1 MRVLKFGGT
10 SLSNAE
16 KFLDVA
22 KIIKQKFQYEDTAI
36 VLSAP
41 AKITNYLEQI
51 NKNITLKNDSSILF
65 KKIEKILHTL
75 IIEIKKKNHEFPE
88 KDTIEYIKKKIKT
101 IKNKIKNIHYSH
113 TNIEKTFAEIISQG
127 EIFSVKIMK
136 KIFTSQKY
144 PVFIL
149 NPVKYIIANNNYLN
163 AHVKIIESKN
173 KIQNIKIPKRH
184 IIFMP
189 GFIAGNQK
197 QEIVTLGRNGSDYSA
212 AILSTCL
219 NAHTCEIW
227 TDVNGIYTA
236 DPRVVP
242 NAQLRHEISYQD
254 AMELSFF
261 GAKVLHPKTILPLS
275 QSNIICIIKNTY
287 FPEHHG
293 TIITNK
299 TITET
304 NNIQGITYIDN
315 IILIIIK
322 VHESQYINPITRKVF
337 SILLNR
343 KIRILSTINAP
354 LEKKIFFYIINKKT
368 NNIQSIL
375 QQELKQELTDDIL
388 KITHVNKQL
397 KMIAIIGTDIQN
409 KRYTKRK
416 VLSVLKH
423 TDLNIMCINNQF
435 SKNAIIIATDNEN
448 IIENINI
455 IHDSIFHNINIIEIF
470 IIGIGGVGQALIKQI
485 QKQQNRL
492 INKKIKFKICGI
504 TNSKKMI
511 INLNGIKLKDWQ
523 KEFHENHENFCIKK
537 IIQYAKNIRL
547 FNPVIVDCTASQD
560 ITKHYYDIL
569 KNKIH
574 IVTPNKKANT
584 NSWKEYENIRNISI
598 KTNKKFLYETNVSA
612 GLPIIKTLKNLFDSG
627 DKLIN
632 FKGILSGSLSFIFGK
647 LEEGLSIS
655 EATIMAKKLGFTEPN
670 PKDDLS
676 GIDVARKLLIIARE
690 AGYKLELH
698 DIKIIPILPEQ
709 LLYLEDEKIFLSKLK
724 DLDSYF
730 ENKIKKSQKN
740 KKVLRLVG
748 TIETNGSCQVK
759 LTEVNKLDPL
769 YHVRDGENALII
781 YSKYYQPMPLVLR
794 GYGAGNNVTAAG
806 IFSDLLQILS

>member
-10 SLSNAE
+10 SVSNAK
-16 KFLDVA
+16 KFLDVV
-22 KIIKQKFQYEDTAI
+22 KIIKKKFQYEDIAI

-41 AKITNYLEQI
+41 AKITNYLDQI
-51 NKNITLKNDSSILF
+51 NKNITLKNDSNILF
-65 KKIEKILHTL
+65 KKIKKILHTL
-75 IIEIKKKNHEFPE
+75 ISGIKKKYHDFPE
-88 KDTIEYIKKKIKT
+88 QDVIEYIKKKIKK
-101 IKNKIKNIHYSH
+101 IKNKIKNINYS
-113 TNIEKTFAEIISQG
+113 NKKIEKTFAEIISQG
-127 EIFSVKIMK
+127 EIFSIKIMK
-136 KIFTSQKY
+136 KIFISQNY
-144 PVFIL
+144 PVFTI
-149 NPVKYIIANNNYLN
+149 NPVKYITANNNYLN
-163 AHVKIIESKN
+163 ANVKILESKN

-184 IIFMP
+184 IVLMP
-189 GFIAGNQK
+189 GFIAGNYK
-197 QEIVTLGRNGSDYSA
+197 KELVTLGRNGSDYSA

-227 TDVNGIYTA
+227 TDVDGIYTA
-236 DPRVVP
+236 DPRIVP
-242 NAQLRHEISYQD
+242 NAKLRNEISYQD
-254 AMELSFF
+254 AIELSFF

-275 QSNIICIIKNTY
+275 QYNIKCIIKNTF
-287 FPEHHG
+287 FPERHG
-293 TIITNK
+293 TVITTK
-299 TITET
+299 TMKNT

-322 VHESQYINPITRKVF
+322 VNESQYINPITRKIF

-343 KIRILSTINAP
+343 KVRILSTINAP
-354 LEKKIFFYIINKKT
+354 LENKIFFYIIDKKI
-368 NNIQSIL
+368 NNIQLIL
-375 QQELKQELTDDIL
+375 HKELKQELNDDIL
-388 KITHVNKQL
+388 KIVHVNQKL
-397 KMIAIIGTDIQN
+397 KMIAIIGTNIQN
-409 KRYTKRK
+409 NNYTKRK
-416 VLSVLKH
+416 VLGVLKH

-435 SKNAIIIATDNEN
+435 SKNAILIATDNEN

-455 IHDSIFHNINIIEIF
+455 IHDRIFHNIKTLEIF
-470 IIGIGGVGQALIKQI
+470 IIGIGGVGTSLIQQI
-485 QKQQNRL
+485 EKQQHRL

-504 TNSKKMI
+504 ANSKKMMVH
-511 INLNGIKLKDWQ
+511 LNGIKLHHWK
-523 KEFHENHENFCIKK
+523 KEFHEYHENFCIQKL
-537 IIQYAKNIRL
+537 IRYTKDIRI

-560 ITKHYYDIL
+560 ITKNYYDIL

-584 NSWKEYENIRNISI
+584 NSLQEYENIRNISV

-698 DIKIIPILPEQ
+698 DIKIIPILPER
-709 LLYLEDEKIFLSKLK
+709 LLHLEDEKIFLSQLK
-724 DLDSYF
+724 DLDTYF
-730 ENKIKKSQKN
+730 ENKIKKSKEN
-740 KKVLRLVG
+740 NKVLRLIG
-748 TIETNGSCQVK
+748 TIEKDGSCQVK
-759 LTEVNKLDPL
+759 LTEINKLDPL

-781 YSKYYQPMPLVLR
+781 YSEYYQPMPLVLR